1 MERVRN
7 RPAALVALKDERALG
22 HLVASVRRC
31 AGVCLRQTKAA
42 RAVRGP
48 RGRMSRLRGA
58 KVLAAARSENGS
70 PRTARPRALQ
80 ALAGH
85 SEITAELSR
94 GLMEGEPSSESSLPG
109 VFRVFARKKRK
120 GWDAQSTAAER
131 LPSLDEPLSNRLWT
145 TLASPSTRRR
155 SIWKASSCVP
165 SKCCS
170 RG

>member
-1 MERVRN
+1 MAERSTRIGQEHRAELCAARLMERVRN

-48 RGRMSRLRGA
+48 QGRMSRLRGA

-94 GLMEGEPSSESSLPG
+94 GLMMGRPHRPSSLSRGKMEKKNRKCFASSL
-109 VFRVFARKKRK
+109 RM
-120 GWDAQSTAAER
+120 DAVVHSGGDAASGIAE
-131 LPSLDEPLSNRLWT
+131 
-145 TLASPSTRRR
+145 
-155 SIWKASSCVP
+155 
-165 SKCCS
+165 S
-170 RG
+170 R